1 MELVDY
7 TGKLNSHNEY
17 LQIINQLENKC
28 KYIEYVLVNQD
39 EIKFVEKFEN
49 LIVSLEQI
57 LSKSP
62 IRLSPLYIVIYLS
75 KSSLII
81 I

>member
-39 EIKFVEKFEN
+39 EIKFVEKFEK
-49 LIVSLEQI
+49 IGRASCRERV
-57 LSKSP
+57 
-62 IRLSPLYIVIYLS
+62 
-75 KSSLII
+75 
-81 I
+81 

>member
-49 LIVSLEQI
+49 LIVSLEQKNKWWGTES
-57 LSKSP
+57 SK
-62 IRLSPLYIVIYLS
+62 
-75 KSSLII
+75 KK
-81 I
+81 